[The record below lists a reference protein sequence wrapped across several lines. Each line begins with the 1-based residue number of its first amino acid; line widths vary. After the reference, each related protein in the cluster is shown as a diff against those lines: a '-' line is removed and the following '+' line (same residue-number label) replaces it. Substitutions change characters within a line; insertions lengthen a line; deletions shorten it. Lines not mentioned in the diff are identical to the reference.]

1 MKDNIIGST
10 TPFTEHHLQQPD
22 APLTSYLAE
31 ESQHASVMHLSA
43 RNPLFSEVLAQT
55 DFSALQ
61 LVTADKNRIQ
71 QALYAQKPDLTDLA
85 VLLSPAATA
94 FLPELLQRAQ
104 QLTKQ
109 QFGAARQL
117 FAPLYMSNLC
127 ANECTYC
134 GFSMS
139 QAVKRR
145 VLSSDEL
152 LQEAQAVKALG
163 HDQLLLVTGEHERKV
178 GMEYFR
184 RQIPLLR
191 PLFSRLMLE
200 VQPLKTSEYQELK
213 QLGIDTVLV
222 YQETYQPKAY
232 QQYHLKGN
240 KADMRWRLDC
250 PDRLGEAGIDKIG
263 LGILLGLADWRLDAY
278 YLAAHLRHLQKQYWR
293 SQFSVAFP
301 RLRPCSGGI
310 EPQVVVGD
318 VELVQLY
325 CAFRIFA
332 PELELILSTRE
343 NARLRDLLLPL
354 VITSLSAGSK
364 TQPGGYQVAPEAL
377 QQFSIDD
384 ERSPKEMAAVLT
396 ALGLQPVWTNWHP
409 AFGRGS
415 LHAQPEQ
422 LHCGS

>member
-1 MKDNIIGST
+1 MTYNGIIVAT
-10 TPFTEHHLQQPD
+10 TPLSEQYQQHFPD
-22 APLTSYLAE
+22 TVPGPLAT
-31 ESQHASVMHLSA
+31 QQSVEAQLSGKT
-43 RNPLFSEVLAQT
+43 PLFSEVLAQT
-55 DFSALQ
+55 DFSTLQ
-61 LVTADKNRIQ
+61 LITADENRIK
-71 QALYAQKPDLTDLA
+71 QALYAQKPELADLA
-85 VLLSPAATA
+85 VLLSPVATA
-94 FLPELLQRAQ
+94 FLPELIQRAA

-109 QFGAARQL
+109 HFGAARQL

-145 VLSSDEL
+145 VLNSEEL
-152 LQEAQAVKALG
+152 LQEAEAVKALG

-178 GMEYFR
+178 GMDYFR

-200 VQPLKTSEYQELK
+200 VQPLTTSEYQELK

-222 YQETYQPKAY
+222 YQETYQQQAY

-240 KADMRWRLDC
+240 KTDMRWRLDC
-250 PDRLGEAGIDKIG
+250 PDRLGKAGIDKIG
-263 LGILLGLADWRLDAY
+263 LGILLGLADWRLDAF
-278 YLAAHLRHLQKQYWR
+278 YLATHLRHLQKHYWR

-310 EPQVVVGD
+310 EPKVLVGD
-318 VELVQLY
+318 KELVQLY

-343 NARLRDLLLPL
+343 SARLRDLLLPL
-354 VITSLSAGSK
+354 VITSISAGSK

-396 ALGLQPVWTNWHP
+396 ELGLQPVWTNWHP

-415 LHAQPEQ
+415 S
-422 LHCGS
+422 CS